1 MRGRAVDCIVV
12 SMMIPDSSQLGN
24 RVSVEPFPNKI
35 RAKQLTTDIQIQS
48 KVSINYNGKLKL
60 FNS

>member
-24 RVSVEPFPNKI
+24 RVPSRHSQII
-35 RAKQLTTDIQIQS
+35 RVKQLTTDIQIQS